1 MKKMIFAL
9 STILIVTFCAYTI
22 KCQDVLIKINQL
34 KSYGQDII
42 VNKIIDNDESEANEE
57 KNQTEKTINMGLD
70 NVRIILMNSDFSSIY
85 HNNVEINKKDK
96 ININYGKDFQ
106 NSEVLSGNKII
117 SCESE
122 YFNESNIIKIS
133 NNKKKIHINSIKRNG
148 KINGYKGDIYL
159 YKTENGI
166 VVVNEVGIEEYV
178 AAVVSSELNDSY
190 PNEALK
196 AQAVCART
204 YIGKRINNEKYKEYN
219 AFGDDSTAYQ
229 VYNIVEPN
237 KKIRDAVAQTKGEV
251 VTYNDNLINTYFFST
266 SCGYTTDY
274 KIWGTKKQKYLESV
288 HVKQN
293 LEEAETQA
301 DFDTYIKKKSK
312 TDLEN
317 KYPFY
322 RWNVKMSKSHLRYVV
337 NNYIGY
343 DIGKIS
349 KIEINNRG
357 AGGIVSNITVY
368 GKNKQISI
376 SNQINIREALNP
388 YGLEIK
394 LNDGD
399 IRSNM
404 SMLPSSFFTI
414 ENIYRN
420 GKWWG
425 IKIYG
430 GGFGHG
436 CGMSQN
442 GCRELANL
450 GYNYEDIIKFFYK
463 KTAIA
468 VSR

>member
-1 MKKMIFAL
+1 
-9 STILIVTFCAYTI
+9 
-22 KCQDVLIKINQL
+22 
-34 KSYGQDII
+34 
-42 VNKIIDNDESEANEE
+42 
-57 KNQTEKTINMGLD
+57 MGLD

-106 NSEVLSGNKII
+106 NSEVVSGNKII

>member
-106 NSEVLSGNKII
+106 NSEVVSGNKII

-317 KYPFY
+317 RYPFY